1 MIYIK
6 ILNRN
11 KQLKTISEKI
21 LIDID
26 NSCVP
31 DDLKYYLSVKN
42 GIVYIMDNK
51 KNYEEKRQEYRQ
63 LGIINIDDNWRKH
76 LKILILF
83 K

>member
-1 MIYIK
+1 MK

-21 LIDID
+21 LTDID
-26 NSCVP
+26 NSCLP

-51 KNYEEKRQEYRQ
+51 KNYEEKKQEYRQ
-63 LGIINIDDNWRKH
+63 LGIINIDDNWEKH